1 VLEGVVRE
9 SWGWTNRVVTPAH
22 PAVVVNGLV
31 TGWHD
36 AQASHLLLVEAI
48 AGTGL
53 AQAAYDGA
61 VAEGYQ
67 WHEFG
72 DSALFLP

>member
-1 VLEGVVRE
+1 M
-9 SWGWTNRVVTPAH
+9 TPCHDRWWARG
-22 PAVVVNGLV
+22 VVNGLI

-48 AGTGL
+48 AGTTL

-61 VAEGYQ
+61 AVSLLGGTGKVA
-67 WHEFG
+67 
-72 DSALFLP
+72 

>member
-1 VLEGVVRE
+1 MI
-9 SWGWTNRVVTPAH
+9 TPDH
-22 PAVVVNGLV
+22 PAVVVNGLI

-36 AQASHLLLVEAI
+36 ALASHLLLVEAI
-48 AGTGL
+48 AGTDL
-53 AQAAYDGA
+53 VQEAYDAA
-61 VAEGYQ
+61 VAEGYR